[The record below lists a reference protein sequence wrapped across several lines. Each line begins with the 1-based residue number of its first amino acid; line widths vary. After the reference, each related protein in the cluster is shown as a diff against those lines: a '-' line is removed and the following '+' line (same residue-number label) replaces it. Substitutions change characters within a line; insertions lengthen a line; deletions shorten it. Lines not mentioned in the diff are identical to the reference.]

1 MKFSVSSA
9 DLLKALTA
17 VAGAV
22 PAKST
27 LPILESILF
36 ERDGDDPNGALR
48 LSATD
53 LEISIVQR
61 LPVSF
66 ETNGS
71 GDAAGRDRIAVPAR
85 RLLDTLRA
93 LPDLPVTF
101 ASDAELNIELTTDQA
116 RYKMVGHDGGDY
128 PALPSLEDAQ
138 AIEASAAVVR
148 RAVEKTGFA
157 VSKDAH
163 RPAMM
168 GVFFQVHPE
177 HTRAVA
183 TDGHR
188 LVKLTL
194 HGVTAAPALDFVV
207 PEKAIALAARAA
219 QAGGLG
225 EDAGCTIRVG
235 SGFVEFDFGATRV
248 IGRMIDE
255 QYPNY
260 EAVIPVENE
269 RRLTVSRDA
278 LLAAVRRVAL
288 YSSSMTHQIR
298 LALKPDEL
306 TISAEDI
313 ERASEAKERVLCEYD
328 AEPMEIGFNSDYLAQ
343 VLQNVDADDIV
354 FAFSSPNRAG
364 IVTPA
369 TQADGEEVLMLIMPV
384 MLNTYA

>member
-1 MKFSVSSA
+1 MKFTVSSA
-9 DLLKALTA
+9 DLLKALTT

-36 ERDGDDPNGALR
+36 EREPADDGGGDALR
-48 LSATD
+48 LAATD
-53 LEISIVQR
+53 LEVSIVQR

-66 ETNGS
+66 ETNG
-71 GDAAGRDRIAVPAR
+71 AEGRDRIAVPAR

-101 ASDAELNIELTTDQA
+101 ASDGEFNVELTTDQG

-128 PALPSLEDAQ
+128 PALPSLEEAQ
-138 AIEASAAVVR
+138 AVEAGAAAVR
-148 RAVEKTGFA
+148 RAIEKTGFA

-177 HTRAVA
+177 HTRVVA

-194 HGVTAAPALDFVV
+194 HGITADPALDFVA
-207 PEKAIALAARAA
+207 PEKALALAARAA
-219 QAGGLG
+219 QAVGSD
-225 EDAGCTIRVG
+225 DAGCTIRVG

-278 LLAAVRRVAL
+278 MLAAVRRVAL

-306 TISAEDI
+306 SVSAEDI

-343 VLQNVDADDIV
+343 VLQNVDADDVV
-354 FAFSSPNRAG
+354 FEFSSPNRAG
-364 IVTPA
+364 VVTPA
-369 TQADGEEVLMLIMPV
+369 AQADGEEVLMLIMPV

>member
-1 MKFSVSSA
+1 MKFTVSSA
-9 DLLKALTA
+9 DLLKALTT

-22 PAKST
+22 PNKST

-36 ERDGDDPNGALR
+36 ERDEDALV
-48 LSATD
+48 LAATD
-53 LEISIVQR
+53 LEISIVMR
-61 LPVSF
+61 VPVAFQS
-66 ETNGS
+66 NGTE
-71 GDAAGRDRIAVPAR
+71 GKDRVAVPAK

-101 ASDAELNIELTTDQA
+101 MSDGEFNVEMTTDQG

-128 PALPSLEDAQ
+128 PALPSLDDAQ
-138 AIEASAAVVR
+138 AVETTAALIK
-148 RAVEKTGFA
+148 RAIDKTSFA

-168 GVFFQVHPE
+168 GVFFQMHPE

-188 LVKLTL
+188 LVKLQMD
-194 HGVTAAPALDFVV
+194 GVTADPALEFVA
-207 PEKAIALAARAA
+207 PEKAISLAARAISA
-219 QAGGLG
+219 DDQA
-225 EDAGCTIRVG
+225 CTLRVG
-235 SGFVEFDFGATRV
+235 GGYVEFDFGDTKV
-248 IGRMIDE
+248 VGRMIDE

-260 EAVIPVENE
+260 EAVIPMEND

-298 LALKPDEL
+298 LALQPDEL

-313 ERASEAKERVLCEYD
+313 ERASEAKERVLCEYS

-343 VLQNVDADDIV
+343 VLQNADADDIV
-354 FAFSSPNRAG
+354 FEFSSPNRAG
-364 IVTPA
+364 VVTPA
-369 TQADGEEVLMLIMPV
+369 SQPEGEEMLMLIMPV

>member
-1 MKFSVSSA
+1 MKFTVSSA
-9 DLLKALTA
+9 DLLKALTT

-22 PAKST
+22 PNKST

-36 ERDGDDPNGALR
+36 ERDEDALV
-48 LSATD
+48 LAATD
-53 LEISIVQR
+53 LEISIVMR
-61 LPVSF
+61 VPVAF
-66 ETNGS
+66 ESNGTE
-71 GDAAGRDRIAVPAR
+71 GKDRVAVPAK

-101 ASDAELNIELTTDQA
+101 MSDGEFNVEMTTDQG

-128 PALPSLEDAQ
+128 PALPSLDDAQ
-138 AIEASAAVVR
+138 AVETTTALIK
-148 RAVEKTGFA
+148 RAIDKTSFA

-168 GVFFQVHPE
+168 GVFFQMHPE

-188 LVKLTL
+188 LVKLQMD
-194 HGVTAAPALDFVV
+194 GVTADPALDFVA
-207 PEKAIALAARAA
+207 PEKAISLAARAISTDD
-219 QAGGLG
+219 QA
-225 EDAGCTIRVG
+225 CTLRVG
-235 SGFVEFDFGATRV
+235 GGYVEFDFGDTKV
-248 IGRMIDE
+248 VGRMIDE

-260 EAVIPVENE
+260 EAVIPMEND

-298 LALKPDEL
+298 LALQPDEL

-313 ERASEAKERVLCEYD
+313 ERASEAKERVLCEYS

-343 VLQNVDADDIV
+343 VLQNADADDIV
-354 FAFSSPNRAG
+354 FEFSSPNRAG
-364 IVTPA
+364 VVTPA
-369 TQADGEEVLMLIMPV
+369 SQPDGEEMLMLIMPV

>member
-1 MKFSVSSA
+1 MKFTASSA
-9 DLLKALTA
+9 DLLKALTT

-22 PAKST
+22 PSKST

-36 ERDGDDPNGALR
+36 EREAADGGDALR
-48 LSATD
+48 LAATD

-66 ETNGS
+66 ETNGTE
-71 GDAAGRDRIAVPAR
+71 GKDRIAVPAK

-101 ASDAELNIELTTDQA
+101 ASDAEFNVELTTDQG

-128 PALPSLEDAQ
+128 PALPSLDEAQ
-138 AIEASAAVVR
+138 AIEASADLVK
-148 RAVEKTGFA
+148 RAIEKTGFA
-157 VSKDAH
+157 VSRDAH

-177 HTRAVA
+177 HARVVA

-194 HGVTAAPALDFVV
+194 DGIQADPALEFVA
-207 PEKAIALAARAA
+207 PEKALTLAARAT
-219 QAGGLG
+219 QAGDG
-225 EDAGCTIRVG
+225 EGACTIRVG
-235 SGFVEFDFGATRV
+235 GGFVEFDFGATRV
-248 IGRMIDE
+248 TGRMIDE

-260 EAVIPVENE
+260 EAVIPVEND
-269 RRLTVSRDA
+269 RRLAVSRDA
-278 LLAAVRRVAL
+278 MLAAVRRVAL

-298 LALKPDEL
+298 LALQPDEL

-313 ERASEAKERVLCEYD
+313 ERASEAKERVLCEYS

-343 VLQNVDADDIV
+343 VLQNVDADDVV
-354 FAFSSPNRAG
+354 FEFSSPNRAG
-364 IVTPA
+364 VVTPA
-369 TQADGEEVLMLIMPV
+369 EQVEGEEVLMLIMPV

>member
-1 MKFSVSSA
+1 MKFTVSSA
-9 DLLKALTA
+9 DLLKALTT

-36 ERDGDDPNGALR
+36 ERDDDALR
-48 LSATD
+48 LAATD
-53 LEISIVQR
+53 LEVSIVQR

-66 ETNGS
+66 ETNG
-71 GDAAGRDRIAVPAR
+71 AEGRDRIAVPAR

-101 ASDAELNIELTTDQA
+101 ASDGEFNVELTTDQG

-128 PALPSLEDAQ
+128 PALPSLEEAQ
-138 AIEASAAVVR
+138 AVEAGAAAVR
-148 RAVEKTGFA
+148 RAIEKTGFA

-177 HTRAVA
+177 HTRVVA

-194 HGVTAAPALDFVV
+194 HGITADPALDFVA
-207 PEKAIALAARAA
+207 PEKALALAARAA
-219 QAGGLG
+219 QAVGA
-225 EDAGCTIRVG
+225 DAGCTIRVG

-269 RRLTVSRDA
+269 RRLKVSRDA
-278 LLAAVRRVAL
+278 MLAAVRRVAL

-306 TISAEDI
+306 TVSAEDI

-343 VLQNVDADDIV
+343 VLQNVDADDVV
-354 FAFSSPNRAG
+354 FEFSSPNRAG
-364 IVTPA
+364 VVTPA
-369 TQADGEEVLMLIMPV
+369 AQADGEEVLMLIMPV